1 MPLCVCVCKVVS
13 SAAQSFVAAWLGLIG
28 QPVITDSDSPLNLC
42 EHTPLFST
50 TLAPWGER
58 NG

>member
-1 MPLCVCVCKVVS
+1 MTLCVCVVVA
-13 SAAQSFVAAWLGLIG
+13 SAAQSSMAAWLRLSG
-28 QPVITDSDSPLNLC
+28 QPVITGSDSRLNLC